1 MRVGRSAQ
9 FDDHVLNSLCSLKID
24 VQADVSIFNST
35 RDLAHQA
42 RLANASLRHQVQMG
56 AFVERLNEEFD
67 LMLSVPEA
75 IFPCYPISVRLR
87 QFGHFYLPT
96 DLLPTDLLVR

>member
-1 MRVGRSAQ
+1 MEANIPI
-9 FDDHVLNSLCSLKID
+9 LNP
-24 VQADVSIFNST
+24 A
-35 RDLAHQA
+35 RDFAHQA
-42 RLANASLRHQVQMG
+42 GFANASLGDDVQIG
-56 AFVERLNEEFD
+56 TFVERLNEEVD

-75 IFPCYPISVRLR
+75 IFSCHPISVRLR